1 MNKEKTNMNEAAFIK
16 IQAKVIGL
24 DNSLFNCINDLIDGS
39 SILSDDQL
47 TIVIESTEREIK
59 IYEYILS
66 LVIAD
71 TNKN

>member
-1 MNKEKTNMNEAAFIK
+1 MNEAAFIK
-16 IQAKVIGL
+16 IQAKVIVL

-66 LVIAD
+66 LIIAD

>member
-1 MNKEKTNMNEAAFIK
+1 MNEAAFIK

-24 DNSLFNCINDLIDGS
+24 DNSLFSSLNDLIDGS

-47 TIVIESTEREIK
+47 IIVIESTEREIK

-66 LVIAD
+66 LIIAD

>member
-1 MNKEKTNMNEAAFIK
+1 MNEAAFIK

-24 DNSLFNCINDLIDGS
+24 DNSLFNSLNDLIDGS

-66 LVIAD
+66 LIIAD

>member
-1 MNKEKTNMNEAAFIK
+1 MNEAAFIK

-47 TIVIESTEREIK
+47 TILIESTEREIK

-66 LVIAD
+66 LIIAD

>member
-1 MNKEKTNMNEAAFIK
+1 MNEAAFIK

-24 DNSLFNCINDLIDGS
+24 DSSLFSSLNDLIDGS

-47 TIVIESTEREIK
+47 TIVIESTKREIK

-66 LVIAD
+66 LIIAD

>member
-1 MNKEKTNMNEAAFIK
+1 MNEAAFIK

-24 DNSLFNCINDLIDGS
+24 DNSLFSSLNDLIDGS

-66 LVIAD
+66 LIIAD